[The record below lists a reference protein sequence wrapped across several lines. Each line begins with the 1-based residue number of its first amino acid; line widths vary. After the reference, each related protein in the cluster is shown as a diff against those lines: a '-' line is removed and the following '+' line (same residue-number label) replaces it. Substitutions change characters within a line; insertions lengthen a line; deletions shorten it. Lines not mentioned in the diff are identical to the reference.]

1 MVACINI
8 LLGKNGRTPAPPT
21 GLSTVV
27 TGENKIL
34 QIDSK
39 WSEMRKKHE
48 IGDAEFFA
56 GRRCQQPA
64 VDRFSL

>member
-21 GLSTVV
+21 GLSAVV

-34 QIDSK
+34 QINSK
-39 WSEMRKKHE
+39 WSETRKKHE
-48 IGDAEFFA
+48 ISDAEFFA
-56 GRRCQQPA
+56 GRRCRQPA